1 MPPKTVTIRRRH
13 FRARR
18 RNVYS
23 GVFKGRLGR
32 FRRFR
37 GIGTHT
43 FTRNTR
49 PVIYSLG
56 NTLNWVPE
64 SLTFQLSDVI
74 NVSDFVNLFDQF
86 KIHMVILT
94 LRWSPNQATYTS
106 NNTQAGTGVY
116 NPLLY
121 YVRDY
126 DDDNAIATQQD
137 MLEIQKHRSCRLMPG
152 RPVVI
157 KVRPAVQAQAYQ
169 TAISTAY
176 GPKWSM
182 KLNMDDNTTPHYG
195 LKMGV
200 TKLGQD
206 MGAVSID
213 IKYCFSCYGVQ

>member
-1 MPPKTVTIRRRH
+1 MPIQKRLVKRH
-13 FRARR
+13 LRARR

-32 FRRFR
+32 YRRMR
-37 GIGTHT
+37 NIGTHY

-49 PVIYSLG
+49 PIIYSLG

-86 KIHMVILT
+86 KIHKVVLT

-121 YVRDY
+121 YTRDY
-126 DDDNAIATQQD
+126 DDDNPIATQQD
-137 MLEIQKHRSCRLMPG
+137 MLEIQKHNSRRLMPG
-152 RPVVI
+152 RPVI
-157 KVRPAVQAQAYQ
+157 ISLRPAVQAQAYQ

-176 GPKWSM
+176 GPKWNM

-213 IKYCFSCYGVQ
+213 VKYHFSCYGVS